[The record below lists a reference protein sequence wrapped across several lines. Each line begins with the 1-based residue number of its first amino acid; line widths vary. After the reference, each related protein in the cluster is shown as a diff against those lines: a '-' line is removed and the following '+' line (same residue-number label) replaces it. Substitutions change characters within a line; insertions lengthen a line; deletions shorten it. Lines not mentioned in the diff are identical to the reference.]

1 MNKHIQDTHRAL
13 RERAAEHLREY
24 QERTAGSGF
33 ERSAAMHR
41 GLYLGTR
48 LAINSVRLA
57 MQRDKYDSAI
67 ADLEGL
73 AK

>member
-24 QERTAGSGF
+24 RKERRSGF

-48 LAINSVRLA
+48 LAIFSVILA
-57 MQRDKYDSAI
+57 IQRDKYDSAI

-73 AK
+73 DK

>member
-1 MNKHIQDTHRAL
+1 MNKHIQDTYRAL
-13 RERAAEHLREY
+13 RATCSGAPKRIRKERRA
-24 QERTAGSGF
+24 GF

-48 LAINSVRLA
+48 LAIFSVRLA
-57 MQRDKYDSAI
+57 IQRDKYDSAI

>member
-1 MNKHIQDTHRAL
+1 MNKHIQDTHQTL

-24 QERTAGSGF
+24 RKERRSGF

-48 LAINSVRLA
+48 LAINSLRLA

-67 ADLEGL
+67 ADLKGL

>member
-1 MNKHIQDTHRAL
+1 MNKHIQDTYQTL

-24 QERTAGSGF
+24 RKERRAGF
-33 ERSAAMHR
+33 ERSAAMHQ

-48 LAINSVRLA
+48 MAINSVRLA
-57 MQRDKYDSAI
+57 MQRDKHDSAI
-67 ADLEGL
+67 ADLKGL

>member
-1 MNKHIQDTHRAL
+1 MNKHIQDTYGAL
-13 RERAAEHLREY
+13 RQRAAEHLREY
-24 QERTAGSGF
+24 RKERRTF

-48 LAINSVRLA
+48 LAINSLRLA

>member
-1 MNKHIQDTHRAL
+1 
-13 RERAAEHLREY
+13 
-24 QERTAGSGF
+24 
-33 ERSAAMHR
+33 MHR

-48 LAINSVRLA
+48 LAINSLGLA

-73 AK
+73 DR

>member
-1 MNKHIQDTHRAL
+1 MNKHIQDTYQTL

-24 QERTAGSGF
+24 RKERRLGF

-48 LAINSVRLA
+48 LAINSLGLA
-57 MQRDKYDSAI
+57 MQRDKYDLAI
-67 ADLEGL
+67 ANLEGL